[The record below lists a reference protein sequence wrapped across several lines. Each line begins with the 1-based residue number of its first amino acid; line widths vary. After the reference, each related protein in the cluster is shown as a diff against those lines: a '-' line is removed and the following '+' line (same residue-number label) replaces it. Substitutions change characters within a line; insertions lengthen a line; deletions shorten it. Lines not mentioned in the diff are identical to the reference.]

1 MPASKRQLAAN
12 RANAQKSTG
21 PKSAEGKEKVAQNR
35 TVHGLCGQFHVLEG
49 VESQERYDAFLNQLI
64 AGEQPVGQAEIELV
78 VKMAEH
84 TWLAKRALRM
94 ENLSFVPMPKTPEQ
108 AKNGEIPIGIASDL
122 ERCVRYH
129 AAQDR
134 AYQRASAE
142 LQKRK
147 KERRL
152 AEIGFESQKRAQA
165 EEIRKAEK
173 HAAGMDLTNLRKQRE
188 EMKMADELRKILPP
202 DFDPSTLN
210 SLFSTAA
217 PRATPLG
224 FDRSWQRIAPW
235 LRQAKSET
243 SWHLESATSAP

>member
-21 PKSAEGKEKVAQNR
+21 PQSAEAKEKVSQNA
-35 TVHGLCGQFHVLEG
+35 VQHGLCGRFYVLEG
-49 VESQERYDAFLNQLI
+49 VESQERYDTFLNQLI
-64 AGEQPVGQAEIELV
+64 TDEQPVGQAEIELV

-94 ENLSFVPMPKTPEQ
+94 QDLCFVPELKTPEQ
-108 AKNGEIPIGIASDL
+108 VKNGEVPIGIDPHL
-122 ERCVRYH
+122 ENYVRYH

-152 AEIGFESQKRAQA
+152 AEIGFESQKRAQTQ
-165 EEIRKAEK
+165 EIRKAEK
-173 HAAGMDLTNLRKQRE
+173 HAAGMAVANLRKQRE
-188 EMKMADELRKILPP
+188 EMKMADELVKILPP
-202 DFDPSTLN
+202 DFDISAVQ

-217 PRATPLG
+217 PNATPPG
-224 FDRSWQRIAPW
+224 INRS
-235 LRQAKSET
+235 
-243 SWHLESATSAP
+243 